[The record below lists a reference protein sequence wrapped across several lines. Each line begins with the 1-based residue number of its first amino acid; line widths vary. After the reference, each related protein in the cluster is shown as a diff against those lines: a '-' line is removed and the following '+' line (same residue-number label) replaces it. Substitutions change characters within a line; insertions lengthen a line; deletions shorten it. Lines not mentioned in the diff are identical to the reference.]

1 MALAVPKSVEAPTA
15 VSDAALDLE
24 HLRRMT
30 FGDRRLERELL
41 ALFDQ
46 QASVL
51 LPRMQAADAASV
63 GALAHTLKG
72 SALGVGAFA
81 VAEAAAEVERVR
93 ELAALRD
100 RIARLEVAI
109 AAARAQIGALLAEDD
124 GSGTARKG

>member
-1 MALAVPKSVEAPTA
+1 MALAAPKSVEAPPT
-15 VSDAALDLE
+15 VPNAAIDRE

-51 LPRMQAADAASV
+51 LPRMQTADAASV
-63 GALAHTLKG
+63 GALAHTIKG

-81 VAEAAAEVERVR
+81 VAEAAAETERAR
-93 ELAALRD
+93 EPAALRD
-100 RIARLEVAI
+100 AIARLEVAI
-109 AAARAQIGALLAEDD
+109 AAARAQIAALLAEDD
-124 GSGTARKG
+124 GTGTAGKG